1 MSVQPPHPGASQGGG
16 ASGRDPR
23 TRVLRWAAGAALLG
37 GLLVYNSFNPTGSQ
51 PAVGAPAA
59 PAPATAGASAQASAS
74 AAASARAAQ
83 GPVLSRAVPVRLSIP
98 SIGVN
103 APFTPLSLGSDGRLQ
118 PPPEDDVN
126 LAGYYADGP
135 MPGERG
141 SAIVAGHV
149 DTKTGPAVFLLLS
162 LLKKGATADITRVDG
177 VTATFR
183 VDSVETFAKND
194 FPDDRVYGDT
204 PDAELRIITC
214 GGTFDHAKQDY
225 KDNVVVFA
233 HLESSRQD

>member
-1 MSVQPPHPGASQGGG
+1 MSVQPPQPGEPPAG
-16 ASGRDPR
+16 AARRDPR
-23 TRVLRWAAGAALLG
+23 TRVLRWAAGAALVG
-37 GLLVYNSFNPTGSQ
+37 GLLVYNSVHPGGSQ
-51 PAVGAPAA
+51 AALGAPAA
-59 PAPATAGASAQASAS
+59 PVPSSAQASAQ
-74 AAASARAAQ
+74 AAASAAAAARAEN
-83 GPVLSRAVPVRLSIP
+83 GPVLSRAVPVRLSIA
-98 SIGVN
+98 SIGVY

-118 PPPEDDVN
+118 PPPEDNAN

-162 LLKKGATADITRVDG
+162 LLKKGATADITRADG

-183 VDSVETFAKND
+183 VDSVETFAKDD
-194 FPDDRVYGDT
+194 FPDQRVYGDT

-225 KDNVVVFA
+225 QDNVVVFA
-233 HLESSRQD
+233 HLESSRQS